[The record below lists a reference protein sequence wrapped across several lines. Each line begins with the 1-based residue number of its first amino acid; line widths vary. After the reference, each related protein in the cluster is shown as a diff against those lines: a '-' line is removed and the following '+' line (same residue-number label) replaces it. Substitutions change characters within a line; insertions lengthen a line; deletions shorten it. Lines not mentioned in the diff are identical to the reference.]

1 MEQPKVTFVINGQTF
16 SLRASDSS
24 SIDAIP
30 APERQQLVEL
40 LEAVKQRENRAA
52 TMARQALE
60 KAAVATTDSAG
71 SARPDYQSAKPERM
85 GSGDVDALMAR
96 LVMEENRNRKPGMTR
111 QDLYKWVL
119 GGAAIVILLVLLL

>member
-1 MEQPKVTFVINGQTF
+1 MEQPRVTFVINGQTF

-40 LEAVKQRENRAA
+40 LEAIKQSENRAA
-52 TMARQALE
+52 TMAQQALE
-60 KAAVATTDSAG
+60 KAAAATADSAG
-71 SARPDYQSAKPERM
+71 SARPDYQPAKPERL

>member
-119 GGAAIVILLVLLL
+119 GAAAIVILLVLLL

>member
-1 MEQPKVTFVINGQTF
+1 MEQPRITFVINGQTF

-24 SIDAIP
+24 SIDAVP
-30 APERQQLVEL
+30 AAERQQLVEL
-40 LEAVKQRENRAA
+40 LEAVKQRQKRAA
-52 TMARQALE
+52 TTARQALE
-60 KAAVATTDSAG
+60 KAAVATTDRAG
-71 SARPDYQSAKPERM
+71 SARPDYQPAKPERM

-111 QDLYKWVL
+111 QDLYKWLL